1 MKNAFVILLLLIVTQ
16 LQAQHRIG
24 SDEAFTTA
32 ERFIAQSTKQNT
44 VTLALTET
52 IKSEQSGQPNLFVF
66 SIKPKGFVIVSANNE
81 VLAYSHTSTM
91 PRSEN
96 LPNHIT
102 YWLDLYNE
110 STDFLIAHPEA
121 RRKTTT
127 FNQEVEP
134 LTTSCW
140 GQGCFHNEACPV
152 DSIGPCDHASAGCVA
167 IAMAQILYYHK
178 YPLTGEGEVSYN
190 CSPYGT
196 LSANFGETTY
206 HWDEM
211 ADTLH
216 DSNPAVAQFIYHCGL
231 AVKMHYSAHE
241 SYSYFS
247 TANNALRNH
256 FRFPTANLQFRTN
269 YDDERWMKLIKQD
282 LDKQLPVYYRG
293 VSSLGGHAFV
303 CDGYDANG
311 LFHFNFGWDGVADG
325 YYTLSNPSGF
335 SSQQVIIHDILPINN
350 IPIHSDEHNIVY
362 VSPDGTGDG
371 SSWVEATNDLQGAL
385 FKSHFND
392 YVIWVK
398 EGSFKGDPSN
408 EYAFLLMHNSRIY
421 GGFKGDEPFDF
432 DLSQRDFEAHPSI
445 LDGNHSQG
453 VVYSVPHTTTRST
466 ILDGFTIRNG
476 NSPYG
481 GGIFIQNK
489 AFVSNCKICYNKT
502 QNGGGIHSTSRDQ
515 SQFINCIIKNNS
527 AQMGG
532 GTYSLSKVSFW
543 NCLIANNTAEM
554 GGGCLIRG
562 GANLYNCTI
571 VKNEGLTEYGGVSFS
586 QAVQNEIKNCIIWG
600 NTSPDGNSQI
610 GPLQLHTYCAV
621 QNDMSGSSLNFKA
634 EAENNSDSS
643 GFYIRFKD
651 SNLHAGCEAHGGDW
665 HLQSGSLCIDRVGA
679 ISFQPATDLDGNP
692 RMRHNNVDLG
702 AYESDAVAFILN
714 HPYCDATP
722 YYYNGTL
729 IPLPGTYSFLYEGAA
744 YDSLVILQ
752 LFEVTVF
759 LEEEICEGETYSFFG
774 ETLCES
780 GYYSTYHNCKTY
792 ELDLTVKQMPVVDMQ
807 EEICEGET
815 FDFFGETLCEAGHY
829 SAIRDCKRYEL
840 DLIVP
845 PNPITTLEETIC
857 QGESYYF
864 FGTYLRESGHYSKFQ
879 NCKTYELD
887 LTVSPAPPL
896 RCSDDTLIVYGNQ
909 VELIAS
915 GADTYIWST
924 GETTESIIVSPKTD
938 KTYSVKGFTNVNGC
952 YKTVSVTVKVKNFE
966 DEVVMFPNPA
976 SDMVEINIS
985 FIDEVEVF
993 NLLGERICHIK
1004 ANHEAV
1010 NLDVSKFPAGIYI
1023 VQVKQMKNFYVGKL
1037 IVGH

>member
-1 MKNAFVILLLLIVTQ
+1 
-16 LQAQHRIG
+16 
-24 SDEAFTTA
+24 
-32 ERFIAQSTKQNT
+32 
-44 VTLALTET
+44 
-52 IKSEQSGQPNLFVF
+52 
-66 SIKPKGFVIVSANNE
+66 
-81 VLAYSHTSTM
+81 
-91 PRSEN
+91 
-96 LPNHIT
+96 
-102 YWLDLYNE
+102 
-110 STDFLIAHPEA
+110 
-121 RRKTTT
+121 
-127 FNQEVEP
+127 
-134 LTTSCW
+134 
-140 GQGCFHNEACPV
+140 
-152 DSIGPCDHASAGCVA
+152 
-167 IAMAQILYYHK
+167 
-178 YPLTGEGEVSYN
+178 
-190 CSPYGT
+190 
-196 LSANFGETTY
+196 
-206 HWDEM
+206 
-211 ADTLH
+211 
-216 DSNPAVAQFIYHCGL
+216 
-231 AVKMHYSAHE
+231 
-241 SYSYFS
+241 
-247 TANNALRNH
+247 
-256 FRFPTANLQFRTN
+256 
-269 YDDERWMKLIKQD
+269 
-282 LDKQLPVYYRG
+282 
-293 VSSLGGHAFV
+293 
-303 CDGYDANG
+303 
-311 LFHFNFGWDGVADG
+311 
-325 YYTLSNPSGF
+325 
-335 SSQQVIIHDILPINN
+335 
-350 IPIHSDEHNIVY
+350 
-362 VSPDGTGDG
+362 
-371 SSWVEATNDLQGAL
+371 
-385 FKSHFND
+385 
-392 YVIWVK
+392 
-398 EGSFKGDPSN
+398 
-408 EYAFLLMHNSRIY
+408 
-421 GGFKGDEPFDF
+421 
-432 DLSQRDFEAHPSI
+432 
-445 LDGNHSQG
+445 
-453 VVYSVPHTTTRST
+453 
-466 ILDGFTIRNG
+466 
-476 NSPYG
+476 
-481 GGIFIQNK
+481 
-489 AFVSNCKICYNKT
+489 
-502 QNGGGIHSTSRDQ
+502 
-515 SQFINCIIKNNS
+515 
-527 AQMGG
+527 MGG

-610 GPLQLHTYCAV
+610 GPLQLHTYCA
-621 QNDMSGSSLNFKA
+621 D
-634 EAENNSDSS
+634 SDSS

-780 GYYSTYHNCKTY
+780 GHYSTYHNCKTY

-829 SAIRDCKRYEL
+829 SAISDCKRYEL
-840 DLIVP
+840 DLIVT

-1023 VQVKQMKNFYVGKL
+1023 VQVKQLKNFYVEKL

>member
-1 MKNAFVILLLLIVTQ
+1 
-16 LQAQHRIG
+16 
-24 SDEAFTTA
+24 
-32 ERFIAQSTKQNT
+32 
-44 VTLALTET
+44 
-52 IKSEQSGQPNLFVF
+52 
-66 SIKPKGFVIVSANNE
+66 
-81 VLAYSHTSTM
+81 
-91 PRSEN
+91 
-96 LPNHIT
+96 
-102 YWLDLYNE
+102 
-110 STDFLIAHPEA
+110 
-121 RRKTTT
+121 
-127 FNQEVEP
+127 
-134 LTTSCW
+134 
-140 GQGCFHNEACPV
+140 
-152 DSIGPCDHASAGCVA
+152 
-167 IAMAQILYYHK
+167 
-178 YPLTGEGEVSYN
+178 
-190 CSPYGT
+190 
-196 LSANFGETTY
+196 
-206 HWDEM
+206 
-211 ADTLH
+211 
-216 DSNPAVAQFIYHCGL
+216 
-231 AVKMHYSAHE
+231 
-241 SYSYFS
+241 
-247 TANNALRNH
+247 
-256 FRFPTANLQFRTN
+256 
-269 YDDERWMKLIKQD
+269 
-282 LDKQLPVYYRG
+282 
-293 VSSLGGHAFV
+293 
-303 CDGYDANG
+303 
-311 LFHFNFGWDGVADG
+311 
-325 YYTLSNPSGF
+325 
-335 SSQQVIIHDILPINN
+335 
-350 IPIHSDEHNIVY
+350 
-362 VSPDGTGDG
+362 
-371 SSWVEATNDLQGAL
+371 
-385 FKSHFND
+385 
-392 YVIWVK
+392 
-398 EGSFKGDPSN
+398 
-408 EYAFLLMHNSRIY
+408 
-421 GGFKGDEPFDF
+421 
-432 DLSQRDFEAHPSI
+432 
-445 LDGNHSQG
+445 
-453 VVYSVPHTTTRST
+453 
-466 ILDGFTIRNG
+466 
-476 NSPYG
+476 
-481 GGIFIQNK
+481 
-489 AFVSNCKICYNKT
+489 
-502 QNGGGIHSTSRDQ
+502 
-515 SQFINCIIKNNS
+515 
-527 AQMGG
+527 MGG

-780 GYYSTYHNCKTY
+780 GHYSTYHNCKTY

-938 KTYSVKGFTNVNGC
+938 KIYSVKGFTNVNGC